1 MQVKNANRV
10 PPIFVIIFTL
20 FVSFTTPVTSRTDF
34 GGVNLNFVVFHN
46 PPFDFFKRG
55 PNGTF
60 TFDGVG
66 LDVLGWMSTYFN
78 FKFTLVAVNQ
88 TLVEKYGTHEASF
101 YQLINDKEIDGISCA
116 FFLTLDRIKRMDYT
130 SSFVWVDGFS
140 LVVPRPGEESRLFAF
155 TRPFQPTVW
164 LWIFIAMIFMVS
176 GMTLLT
182 WHHNRCALVNDKP
195 DVNSEQHHKRIIT
208 NGQIMFNYFSSSMIY
223 VVNTMTNQG
232 CKEAFSRHSFR
243 ILVGCWLLGAMVLV
257 NSYAGIVIS
266 SLTVPKMK
274 PPIETLEDLASS
286 EDVGLIIRHDVLMGE
301 QILKAT
307 SGIYKI
313 LGDKVRP
320 HPNQILG
327 DPFKVNAMLETG
339 KYAYPFVRAFNDWFV
354 ALQYKKDGHCR
365 FHSTKPLSVPH
376 GYYSWLVK
384 KGNPNARILSKGLM
398 NLWETGLVFFWGN
411 RAIGVARAAE
421 CFDGKRQKSQA
432 QQISIRLADL
442 TSAFVILG
450 IGLGLA
456 LLCFSLEH
464 IKSIKKFDLLNCKQ

>member
-1 MQVKNANRV
+1 MQVKNTNGIL
-10 PPIFVIIFTL
+10 PILVIIFTFL
-20 FVSFTTPVTSRTDF
+20 GSFASPLTSRTDF
-34 GGVNLNFVVFHN
+34 DGANLNFVVFHN
-46 PPFDFFKRG
+46 PPFDVFKRG

-66 LDVLGWMSTYFN
+66 LDILKWMAAYFN
-78 FKFTLVAVNQ
+78 FKYTLVAVNQ

-101 YQLINDKEIDGISCA
+101 YQLINDN
-116 FFLTLDRIKRMDYT
+116 RMDYT
-130 SSFVWVDGFS
+130 SSFAWVDGFS

-164 LWIFIAMIFMVS
+164 LWILVVMIFMVG

-182 WHHNRCALVNDKP
+182 WHINRCALVNDAP
-195 DVNSEQHHKRIIT
+195 VVNDNTHHKRMKE
-208 NGQIMFNYFSSSMIY
+208 NGHNIFSYFSSSIIY
-223 VVNTMTNQG
+223 VINTMTNQG
-232 CKEAFSRHSFR
+232 CKEAFGRHSFR
-243 ILVGCWLLGAMVLV
+243 ILVGFWLLGAMVLV

-274 PPIETLEDLASS
+274 PPIETLEDLAFSK
-286 EDVGLIIRHDVLMGE
+286 DVGLIVRHDMLMGE

-307 SGIYKI
+307 NGIYKI

-320 HPNQILG
+320 YPNQILG
-327 DPFKVNAMLETG
+327 DPFKVNTMLETG
-339 KYAYPFVRAFNDWFV
+339 KYGYPFVRTFNDWFV
-354 ALQYKKDGHCR
+354 ALQYKKDGRCR
-365 FHSTKPLSVPH
+365 FHSTKPLPVPH

-384 KGNPNARILSKGLM
+384 KGNPNARILSKGFT
-398 NLWETGLVFFWGN
+398 NLWETGLISFWGN

-421 CFDGKRQKSQA
+421 CFDGKRQKSKA
-432 QQISIRLADL
+432 QQVSIRLADL

-456 LLCFSLEH
+456 ILCFSLEQ
-464 IKSIKKFDLLNCKQ
+464 IKSMKSLVCFIKGNK